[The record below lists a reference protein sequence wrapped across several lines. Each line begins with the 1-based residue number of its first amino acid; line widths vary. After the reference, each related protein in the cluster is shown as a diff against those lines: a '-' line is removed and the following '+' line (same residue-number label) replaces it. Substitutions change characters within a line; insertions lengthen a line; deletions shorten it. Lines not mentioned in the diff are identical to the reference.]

1 MMLVLSFAMLSS
13 TGAAATMP
21 AASFLR
27 RGQGELKYRFEGAV
41 FMIISG
47 STAPAEMCLA
57 AETGVADAVGV
68 EVTLQPCA
76 ASIAAGDG
84 RELFGFEDGHLIS
97 IPSRAC
103 VTLSAN
109 ETLAGGRLVLGR
121 CSCLLVFLVQ

>member
-47 STAPAEMCLA
+47 STAPAEICLA